1 MGVWAERSS
10 VTSNSTHHCIH
21 RGDDVAGKS
30 FQRLHLGFQQPFWDR
45 RGFERQ
51 QHQLKS
57 LHLKHR
63 AQTAWHVT
71 RRQLRDGQRHYH
83 PGGKASEQVTLYVD
97 NEWILIA
104 HPRTGV
110 AVDVELHLPDPQV
123 VAPQTVLFEP
133 RVLLVDP
140 GLVRLIK
147 RLLLLFQGLPLDASI
162 ERVELVCRQDDGVDS
177 PILLDEYGLGFGLG
191 ANGTETILGLCR
203 SDAHGRSPLGRI
215 GHFSHCGN
223 SGSPLDFTTVQSWA
237 SLWPSFFC
245 RQSHA
250 ASLGARRGLKD

>member
-1 MGVWAERSS
+1 M
-10 VTSNSTHHCIH
+10 CI
-21 RGDDVAGKS
+21 RD
-30 FQRLHLGFQQPFWDR
+30 
-45 RGFERQ
+45 
-51 QHQLKS
+51 
-57 LHLKHR
+57 R
-63 AQTAWHVT
+63 AQTAWHFT
-71 RRQLRDGQRHYH
+71 RRQLRDGQRHYY

-133 RVLLVDP
+133 RVLLADP

-147 RLLLLFQGLPLDASI
+147 RLLLLFQGLPLDARI

-177 PILLDEYGLGFGLG
+177 PILLHEYGLGLGLG

-203 SDAHGRSPLGRI
+203 SDAHGCALLGRI
-215 GHFSHCGN
+215 SYFSHCRN
-223 SGSPLDFTTVQSWA
+223 SGSPLHCTTVRSWV
-237 SLWPSFFC
+237 SP
-245 RQSHA
+245 
-250 ASLGARRGLKD
+250 